1 MTQADLLTLD
11 DIAQLWRVTREHAR
25 RYLVKL
31 PEFPDPAPGSTR
43 KNQRWKQ
50 RDVVAFLNQ
59 ESAQAH

>member
-11 DIAQLWRVTREHAR
+11 DIAQLWRITREHAR

-50 RDVVAFLNQ
+50 QDVVAFLNQ